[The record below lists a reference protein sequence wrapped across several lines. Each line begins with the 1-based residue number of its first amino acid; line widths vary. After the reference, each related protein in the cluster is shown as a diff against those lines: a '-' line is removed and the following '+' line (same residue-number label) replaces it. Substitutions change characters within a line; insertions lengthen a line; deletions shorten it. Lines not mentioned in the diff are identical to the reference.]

1 MATDRG
7 RKERPYPLQTPT
19 SPGSAYTDSTAVSP
33 ALSSFSSSSRLQ
45 NKMFSSS
52 VSSLLPSPGMGIT
65 MERTGSLPIQLADV
79 KEERNKDIEEEY
91 FGKCLQLVMRDFL
104 MTNS

>member
-1 MATDRG
+1 
-7 RKERPYPLQTPT
+7 
-19 SPGSAYTDSTAVSP
+19 
-33 ALSSFSSSSRLQ
+33 
-45 NKMFSSS
+45 
-52 VSSLLPSPGMGIT
+52 MGIT